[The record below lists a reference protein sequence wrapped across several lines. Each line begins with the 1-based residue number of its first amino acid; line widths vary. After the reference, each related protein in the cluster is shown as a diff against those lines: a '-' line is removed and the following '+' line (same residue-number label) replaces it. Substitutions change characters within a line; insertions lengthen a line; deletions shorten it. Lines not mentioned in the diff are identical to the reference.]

1 MKGDDSLALW
11 GRVGPVDLLTGPPV
25 RVDLMVEEARFVG
38 PLAPS
43 VYKTWGDSMNLADV
57 DSVVGSVGPG
67 AQLASAGLLP
77 SWQPPS
83 DDPSFASSP
92 RRPSEPIMV
101 TFRVTIPFTPA
112 RLVSTPTG
120 QGDLGSFRERIQR
133 STPAMLPL
141 PKRRRSAR
149 HGSPVVEGSGA
160 SVVCLQETKLQHVD
174 CTVVS
179 QCLGINFDG
188 FLYLSAVG
196 TRGGILLAWKSS
208 VVSISN
214 PHLTANAVTARV
226 VAPEGQWWIIGVYG
240 LHRDADKLD
249 FLQELW
255 DIRDLHPGPWVVAGD
270 FNLIV
275 NPEDKSNGRLHRS
288 MMARFRRVLTDLT

>member
-149 HGSPVVEGSGA
+149 HGSPVRRSKRLAQRFRTGS
-160 SVVCLQETKLQHVD
+160 SIKRQQRLLISK
-174 CTVVS
+174 
-179 QCLGINFDG
+179 LGIAG
-188 FLYLSAVG
+188 RA
-196 TRGGILLAWKSS
+196 RRCR
-208 VVSISN
+208 
-214 PHLTANAVTARV
+214 LT
-226 VAPEGQWWIIGVYG
+226 
-240 LHRDADKLD
+240 
-249 FLQELW
+249 
-255 DIRDLHPGPWVVAGD
+255 
-270 FNLIV
+270 
-275 NPEDKSNGRLHRS
+275 
-288 MMARFRRVLTDLT
+288 